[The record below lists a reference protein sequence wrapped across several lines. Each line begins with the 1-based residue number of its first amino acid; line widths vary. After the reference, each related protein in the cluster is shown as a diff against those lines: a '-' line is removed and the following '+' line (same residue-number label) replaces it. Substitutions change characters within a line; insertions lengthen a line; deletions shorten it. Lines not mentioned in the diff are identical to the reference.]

1 MQEISFGLE
10 VLGDAGRPSNRSSGE
25 RTLVGYDMKA
35 SAGLIDRTQASLRP
49 AAPPVFKDILSAP
62 MPIESNRTTMGMTV
76 FVDGRVIEAYLDD
89 GRRVSHA
96 ASDPP
101 PPPPPALS
109 FSLSLVGACRLSLC
123 FRECACALWHSSMC
137 FF

>member
-96 ASDPP
+96 ASDL
-101 PPPPPALS
+101 PPPARSLFFS
-109 FSLSLVGACRLSLC
+109 FSCWCMQALSSVLGVCLC
-123 FRECACALWHSSMC
+123 ILT
-137 FF
+137 